1 MPACPKCGTEFEVA
15 RWSRTKFKKGA
26 YVLSR
31 CNGCDEIITAYI
43 PWYLEWPTYLAPLF
57 AAFLALKFANSLSAI
72 ISTIIFIV
80 TWAAL
85 INPLFLPFLF
95 KLFGRVKISD
105 HV

>member
-31 CNGCDEIITAYI
+31 CNGCNEIITAFI
-43 PWYLEWPTYLAPLF
+43 PWHLEWPTYLVP
-57 AAFLALKFANSLSAI
+57 FLAALLALGLANSLSAI

-95 KLFGRVKISD
+95 QRFGRVKIGD